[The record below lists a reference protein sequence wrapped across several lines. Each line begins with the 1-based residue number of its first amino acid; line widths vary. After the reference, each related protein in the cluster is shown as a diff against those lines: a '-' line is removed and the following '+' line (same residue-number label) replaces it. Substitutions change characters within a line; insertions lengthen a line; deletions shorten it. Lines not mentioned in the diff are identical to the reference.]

1 MKLTR
6 SLITA
11 LLVCLAAFA
20 QTQCARKGA
29 GQNSDNDV
37 SHRPD
42 NRPKQSSDITATFT
56 SDGFTLS
63 ITARCEMVERTCPF
77 RAEIH
82 APPALFESIQ
92 QVEYTF
98 PPERP
103 KSPAPITDAA
113 TNFRVEAKG
122 TPGENVYAKVTL
134 RPGGGAPPKVVRIE
148 GTIPFAVE
156 VTPPLPAGLRFE
168 INYRPWYL
176 TGMPHEPVEYLFKI
190 QLLGEP
196 AALKRIKSVEY
207 RLPADESKRPRIS
220 HRVESEYFVQGSM
233 PNKEGTG
240 IEAVIRWK
248 SGGSSTHTIP
258 LRPRS

>member
-1 MKLTR
+1 MLVVIWATMTTCSVSTR
-6 SLITA
+6 NDALPVPQTSQQTGNIT
-11 LLVCLAAFA
+11 
-20 QTQCARKGA
+20 TT
-29 GQNSDNDV
+29 S
-37 SHRPD
+37 
-42 NRPKQSSDITATFT
+42 T

-92 QVEYTF
+92 HVEYTF
-98 PPERP
+98 HPDRP
-103 KSPAPITDAA
+103 KSPAPITDAS
-113 TNFRVEAKG
+113 TNFRFEAKHIAG
-122 TPGENVYAKVTL
+122 DMVYAKVTL
-134 RPGGGAPPKVVRIE
+134 RGPRGGPAPKVVQIE

-220 HRVESEYFVQGSM
+220 HRVESEYFVEGSM
-233 PNKEGTG
+233 PNKEGVV
-240 IEAVIRWK
+240 IVAAIRWK